1 MKRAL
6 KALFTGLLLGFT
18 ACVTTLELLFAW
30 GWLRGMSYILR
41 YGAAENPYAAEDA
54 EMMGIFAL
62 LLMPLA
68 LAALAGAVSWIRLQY
83 KTRAQDARPEK

>member
-54 EMMGIFAL
+54 DIAGICAL
-62 LLMPLA
+62 LLLPLCLGA
-68 LAALAGAVSWIRLQY
+68 LAWAARETVLWW
-83 KTRAQDARPEK
+83 KTRAKARTER